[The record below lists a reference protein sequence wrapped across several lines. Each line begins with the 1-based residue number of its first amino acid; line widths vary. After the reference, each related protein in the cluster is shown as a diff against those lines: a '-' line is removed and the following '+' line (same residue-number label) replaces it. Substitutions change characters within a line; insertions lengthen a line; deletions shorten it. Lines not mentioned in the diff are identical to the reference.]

1 MNNTAIEWSDKSWNP
16 TTGCNKVSAGCKN
29 CYAEKIAI
37 DMQSE
42 EKPKYRDGFEFRT
55 HEYTLS
61 EPSKLKTINSRI
73 FVNSM
78 SDLFHDDMPVEFLQK
93 VFKVMNENRHHIF
106 QVLTKRSN
114 VLKEIDSRGLLKWT
128 PNIWMGVS
136 VEDEK
141 VVHRID
147 DLRETKAHVK
157 FLSCEPLIGPLYDL
171 NLNGIDQVIVGG
183 ESGPVRR
190 PIEEDWVVDLKSQCQ
205 DADVAFFFKQW
216 GGLYAKSGG
225 KLLQGKTY
233 LQMPKDYYVREKK
246 LKDYLESIKKAKV
259 E

>member
-1 MNNTAIEWSDKSWNP
+1 MINTKIEWSDKTWNP

-29 CYAEKIAI
+29 CYADALAK
-37 DMQSE
+37 DMQS
-42 EKPKYRDGFEFRT
+42 KKYPKYVNGFEFRT

-78 SDLFHDDMPVEFLQK
+78 SDLFHEDMPIDFLQK

-114 VLKEIDSRGLLKWT
+114 ILKEVDSKGLINWT

-147 DLRETKAHVK
+147 DLRATSAHVK
-157 FLSCEPLIGPLYDL
+157 FLSCEPLIGPLY
-171 NLNGIDQVIVGG
+171 NLHLDGIDQVIVGG

-190 PIEEDWVVDLKSQCQ
+190 PIEEDWVLDLKSQCQ
-205 DADVAFFFKQW
+205 DADVVFYLKQW
-216 GGLYAKSGG
+216 GGRFPDSNGC
-225 KLLQGKTY
+225 LLNGKTY
-233 LQMPKDYYVREKK
+233 HEYPNAYSDHKNK
-246 LKDYLESIKKAKV
+246 LLVI
-259 E
+259 